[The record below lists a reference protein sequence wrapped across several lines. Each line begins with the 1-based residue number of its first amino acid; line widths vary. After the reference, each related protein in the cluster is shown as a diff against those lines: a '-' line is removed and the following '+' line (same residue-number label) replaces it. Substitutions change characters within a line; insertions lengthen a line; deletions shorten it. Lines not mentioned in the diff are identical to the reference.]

1 MQHFTNIVLNS
12 QYIDEIKMS
21 QASWKDQIKKKWGP
35 HGHCPVCGK
44 AMPTDKQFCSQTC
57 RDNYLTHEKKKK
69 KKGRVQMIFMFGM
82 MAVLFVFMFFMG

>member
-21 QASWKDQIKKKWGP
+21 QASWKDQIKKKWGS

-82 MAVLFVFMFFMG
+82 MAVLFVFMFLMG